1 MIIIGTMTIVV
12 TIGGVIWSHDTSANP
27 FSKTLSQAI
36 DTIKPGNETL
46 SDSDTLANITDDT
59 FLQTVGAASDEEVY
73 DALYEGKSLAQITQ
87 DYDKDVQQLID
98 LQVGE
103 LTTQLTS
110 RLASGSITTGEYD
123 AQVAEATDII
133 TRSIHA
139 SSSG

>member
-12 TIGGVIWSHDTSANP
+12 TISGVIWSHDTSANP
-27 FSKTLSQAI
+27 YSKTLSQAI
-36 DTIKPGNETL
+36 DTVKPDNESL
-46 SDSDTLANITDDT
+46 SDSDTLVNITDDA
-59 FLQTVGAASDEEVY
+59 FLQTVGGASDEEVY

-87 DYDKDVQQLID
+87 DNDKDVQQLID

-110 RLASGSITTGEYD
+110 RLTSGSITTGEYD

-133 TRSIHA
+133 SRSIYA